1 MNKMQIEAADR
12 AGEVLAVEQPNP
24 SQYYI
29 GVKQV
34 FAWPQD
40 KDGAPGYAVKYP
52 DGYTSWSPKDVFEAA
67 YLLQGNDPTRVSQE
81 MVDAFILGHE
91 GTRMG
96 NHSVVLAKLRNG
108 FTIVDD
114 SACVAAAN
122 YDQAMGEG
130 YALEKVKRKVWELLG
145 FLLAT
150 ARNGVDRE
158 LSPAEKLP
166 PHQLRMLKEK
176 VELDMKAKALSDFIG
191 LSPKFVTLSPE
202 EQNRLR
208 EQNDIMWKY
217 SEILEQRLAAVL

>member
-1 MNKMQIEAADR
+1 M
-12 AGEVLAVEQPNP
+12 
-24 SQYYI
+24 
-29 GVKQV
+29 
-34 FAWPQD
+34 
-40 KDGAPGYAVKYP
+40 
-52 DGYTSWSPKDVFEAA
+52 
-67 YLLQGNDPTRVSQE
+67 LQGNDPTRVSQE